1 MNRYFGLALASV
13 VSLGIGG
20 LGAASAADMA
30 VKAPVYKAP
39 PPVAVFGWNGWYAG
53 VNGGYAWGN
62 STGNLNAF
70 STTPAIDNFGPA
82 VAGGGTPSFLGAKH
96 EGGFG
101 GAQVGYNWLW
111 TNWLLGAEADIQGAG
126 IGQTSTVVFP
136 GGGGIV
142 PSVST
147 GRDHLNWF
155 GTVRGRAGF
164 VANSV
169 LFYGTG
175 GFAYGGVNTSVTNVF
190 TPGTAGTFAGSSSGT
205 RVGWAAGAGVEWG
218 FAPNWSVKGEY
229 LHVDLGS
236 SNTTIL
242 DPVNFPGAFATYRF
256 HHDLDT
262 VRVGVNY
269 HFAGP
274 VVAKY

>member
-1 MNRYFGLALASV
+1 MNRHSGWALASV
-13 VSLGIGG
+13 VSLGLGG

-30 VKAPVYKAP
+30 AKAPYYKAP
-39 PPVAVFGWNGWYAG
+39 PPPAVYSWTGWYVG
-53 VNGGYAWGN
+53 VNGGYAWDN

-70 STTPAIDNFGPA
+70 STTPAVNNFGPA
-82 VAGGGTPSFLGAKH
+82 VAAGGTPSFLGAKH

-101 GAQVGYNWLW
+101 GAQVGYNWLMS
-111 TNWLLGAEADIQGAG
+111 NWLLGAEGDIQGG
-126 IGQTSTVVFP
+126 SIGQTSTIVFP
-136 GGGGIV
+136 GGGGIL

-147 GRDHLNWF
+147 GRDHLDWF
-155 GTVRGRAGF
+155 GTVRGRLGV

-175 GFAYGGVNTSVTNVF
+175 GFAYGGVRTSVTNVF
-190 TPGTAGTFAGSSSGT
+190 TPGTSGTFAGNSSDT
-205 RVGWAAGAGVEWG
+205 RVGWVAGAGVEWG

-236 SNTTIL
+236 SNTTMF

-256 HHDLDT
+256 HHELDT
-262 VRVGVNY
+262 ARIGVNY
-269 HFAGP
+269 HFSGP
-274 VVAKY
+274 VVARY

>member
-1 MNRYFGLALASV
+1 MNKYLGLVLASV
-13 VSLGIGG
+13 VSLGFGG

-30 VKAPVYKAP
+30 VKAPPP
-39 PPVAVFGWNGWYAG
+39 PPVPVYSWTGWYVG
-53 VNGGYAWGN
+53 VNGGYAWGD

-70 STTPAIDNFGPA
+70 STTPGGNFGPA
-82 VAGGGTPSFLGAKH
+82 VAAGGTPTFLGAKH

-101 GAQVGYNWLW
+101 GAQVGYNWQM

-126 IGQTSTVVFP
+126 IGQTSTIVFP
-136 GGGGIV
+136 GGGGTV

-147 GRDHLNWF
+147 GRDHLDWF
-155 GTVRGRAGF
+155 GTVRGRVGF
-164 VANSV
+164 VASSV

-175 GFAYGGVNTSVTNVF
+175 GFAYGGVHSSVTNVF
-190 TPGTAGTFAGSSSGT
+190 TPGAAGTFAGSSSDT
-205 RVGWAAGAGVEWG
+205 RFGWAAGAGVEWG

-236 SNTTIL
+236 SNTTMF
-242 DPVNFPGAFATYRF
+242 DPVNFPTAFATYRF
-256 HHDLDT
+256 HHELDT

-269 HFAGP
+269 HFYGP